1 MPLGVGMQ
9 TVGKEF
15 GAVYIITAEIHRGDV
30 EGLAEAEELLKNWKA
45 MEGKVPEKAFRHSLD
60 RFEKQVKN
68 ARNWCDRMNTYFY
81 RFTLIPDEKGR
92 KIYD

>member
-1 MPLGVGMQ
+1 MQ
-9 TVGKEF
+9 E
-15 GAVYIITAEIHRGDV
+15 
-30 EGLAEAEELLKNWKA
+30 AEALLEDWKA
-45 MEGKVPEKAFRHSLD
+45 MEGKIPEKAFRHSLD

-81 RFTLIPDEKGR
+81 RFTLIPDEKCR